1 MGEGENNMWPVADQ
15 LSGSVGSASF
25 VWVKTFLILLVTD
38 LRVGKLISPLLYV
51 LSFSYFV

>member
-1 MGEGENNMWPVADQ
+1 MGEGENMWPVAGQ

-38 LRVGKLISPLLYV
+38 LRVGKLISPLLNV